1 MHAQTYVVCTTMR
14 GMKSLDG
21 GTARAVPSYSDVG
34 KWKVSEQLLPVV
46 LMRTKLFLGPPELL
60 AAHLCS
66 SRSAPR

>member
-21 GTARAVPSYSDVG
+21 GTARAIPSYSDVG

-46 LMRTKLFLGPPELL
+46 LMRTKLFLGL
-60 AAHLCS
+60 
-66 SRSAPR
+66 SAIEPGRFYYTPM